1 MLQSLTFREVEEEP
15 EAEEDEE
22 CDEVEV
28 SDPEVLVQQQHVESL
43 SA

>member
-1 MLQSLTFREVEEEP
+1 M
-15 EAEEDEE
+15 EDDEEE